1 MFENDGAQAI
11 LRVMEAYGFRFRN
24 DLCRHVGM
32 SSSTLATW
40 QKRDTFPA
48 ELVIRCALDTGV
60 SMHWLTTGKGR
71 MREHEKTD
79 IESLPSCVF
88 INGELK
94 ESGSIMFDKLYLPSG
109 LISPFVLRE
118 SGNFYLLDKGLNE
131 YSDGQWMVEIE
142 GKISIRELA
151 FIPIKKVKVMGG
163 GVPFDC
169 KVDEIKIIAKVICI
183 TKKV

>member
-1 MFENDGAQAI
+1 MFENDGADAI

-40 QKRDTFPA
+40 QKRNTFPA

-60 SMHWLTTGKGR
+60 SMLWLTTGKGR

-79 IESLPSCVF
+79 IEALPSCVF
-88 INGELK
+88 IDGELR
-94 ESGSIMFDKLYLPSG
+94 ESGPIMFDKLYLPSG
-109 LISPFVLRE
+109 LVNPFILRD
-118 SGNFYLLDKGLNE
+118 SGNFLLLDKGMTE
-131 YSDGQWMVEIE
+131 HSDGKWMVEIE
-142 GKISIRELA
+142 GKISIRDLA
-151 FIPIKKVKVMGG
+151 FIPVRMVKVLGG

-169 KVDEIKIIAKVICI
+169 KVDEIKIIAKVI
-183 TKKV
+183 TVTNKV